1 MPPFEPDPV
10 RVDALLDS
18 VSVNY
23 AVLDGTLYGKPADT
37 TQYVA
42 PVVRNAPDRWE
53 RVYFGEGGST
63 EIYRR
68 VAPVHK
74 KELPTAALTA
84 PAALQGAPAA
94 AAEPMN
100 TTMATPRD
108 NT

>member
-1 MPPFEPDPV
+1 MPHWVYLRTGLKTVMPPFEPDPT

-42 PVVRNAPDRWE
+42 PTVRNAPERWE
-53 RVYFGEGGST
+53 RVYFGEQGGC

-68 VAPVHK
+68 VAPTQQDF
-74 KELPTAALTA
+74 PPAAVVA
-84 PAALQGAPAA
+84 PA
-94 AAEPMN
+94 E
-100 TTMATPRD
+100 PRD